1 MPEKTVDN
9 LKTARDY
16 LFELYDQEDR
26 EELKIALRL
35 VNREIRRRKQPEPQ
49 EPAPVDNNGQPWTNA
64 DDEFLRNKLALPTKS
79 KDEAKRILIECSKHL
94 HRTDAETY
102 SRIRSLQLHTNLHAW
117 GNKPKVQWQT
127 MHVSRD
133 EPSLPGA
140 LQDSYGNRSEN

>member
-1 MPEKTVDN
+1 MSEKVVNN

-16 LFELYDQEDR
+16 LFELYDQDDR

-35 VNREIRRRKQPEPQ
+35 VNREIRRQNSPERDD
-49 EPAPVDNNGQPWTNA
+49 APVSNDGKPWSKA

-79 KDEAKRILIECSKHL
+79 KDEAKRILIECSEYL
-94 HRTDAETY
+94 RRTDAETY
-102 SRIRSLQLHTNLHAW
+102 SRIRTLQLQTNLHAW
-117 GNKPKVQWQT
+117 GNKPKTQWRT

-140 LQDSYGNRSEN
+140 LQDTYGTRKDN

>member
-1 MPEKTVDN
+1 MRERSVDN

-16 LFELYDQEDR
+16 LFELYDQDDR

-35 VNREIRRRKQPEPQ
+35 VNREIRRQNKPDHE
-49 EPAPVDNNGQPWTNA
+49 EAPAANNGQPWSGA

-79 KDEAKRILIECSKHL
+79 KDEAKRILIECSQYL
-94 HRTDAETY
+94 RRTDAETY

-127 MHVSRD
+127 THVSRD

-140 LQDSYGNRSEN
+140 ARDTFGTRTDN

>member
-1 MPEKTVDN
+1 MKEKSVDN

-16 LFELYDQEDR
+16 LFDLYDQDDR

-35 VNREIRRRKQPEPQ
+35 VNREIRRQNKPDHEQA
-49 EPAPVDNNGQPWTNA
+49 PAASSGHPWDAA

-79 KDEAKRILIECSKHL
+79 KDEAKRILIECSQYL
-94 HRTDAETY
+94 RRTDAETY

-127 MHVSRD
+127 TLVSRD

-140 LQDSYGNRSEN
+140 ARDTCGSRTDN

>member
-1 MPEKTVDN
+1 MREKSVDN

-16 LFELYDQEDR
+16 LFELYDQDDR

-35 VNREIRRRKQPEPQ
+35 VNREIRRQNKPGHE
-49 EPAPVDNNGQPWTNA
+49 EAPAANNGKPWSKA

-79 KDEAKRILIECSKHL
+79 KDEAKRILIECSQYL
-94 HRTDAETY
+94 RRSDAETY
-102 SRIRSLQLHTNLHAW
+102 SRIRSLQLHTHLHAW

-127 MHVSRD
+127 THVSRD

-140 LQDSYGNRSEN
+140 GRDTYGTRYDN